1 MVDDRVRR
9 WAWVGFVAQG
19 LFVASWLLAA
29 GWQGN
34 GYHPLAHTISDMLA
48 VGAPGAPVLIVVFT
62 LCGLATILFAWLSV
76 RPALR
81 PGGRTATVGAVLLA
95 MSIFGV
101 GDLLAAAERQGCRL
115 ADPGCTGP
123 DQRTNLGG
131 KIDTMITPT
140 GIVLFVA
147 AALVLAAAMKHAPGW
162 QRWAWPS
169 RGVALGF
176 AVLLFTFVNAPAAL
190 TGLFERLLAAFG
202 AAAIAALA
210 LGIVR
215 RSGGPEH

>member
-1 MVDDRVRR
+1 MADDRMRW
-9 WAWVGFVAQG
+9 WAWAGFFAQV

-29 GWQGN
+29 AWQGSS
-34 GYHPLAHTISDMLA
+34 YHSSAHTISDMLA
-48 VGAPGAPVLIVVFT
+48 FGAPAAGLLIVVFT

-95 MSIFGV
+95 LSIFGA

-123 DQRTNLGG
+123 DQRANLGG

-140 GIVLFVA
+140 GILLFVA
-147 AALVLAAAMKHAPGW
+147 ATLVLAAAMKRAPGW
-162 QRWAWPS
+162 QRWAWPA
-169 RGVALGF
+169 RGVGIGF
-176 AVLLFTFVNAPAAL
+176 AALLFVFVSAPAGL

-210 LGIVR
+210 LGIAR
-215 RSGGPEH
+215 RPS

>member
-1 MVDDRVRR
+1 MTDDRVRL
-9 WAWVGFVAQG
+9 WAWVGFAAQV

-29 GWQGN
+29 AWQGSS
-34 GYHPLAHTISDMLA
+34 YSTLEHTISDMLA
-48 VGAPGAPVLIVVFT
+48 VGAPAAAILIVVFT

-81 PGGRTATVGAVLLA
+81 PGGRAATVGAILLA
-95 MSIFGV
+95 LSIFGL

-115 ADPGCTGP
+115 ADAGCTGP
-123 DQRTNLGG
+123 DQRANLGG

-140 GIVLFVA
+140 GILLFVA
-147 AALVLAAAMKHAPGW
+147 AVLVLAAAMRRAPGW
-162 QRWAWPS
+162 ERWAWPF
-169 RGVALGF
+169 RGVGIGF
-176 AVLLFTFVNAPAAL
+176 AVLLFAFVGGPAGL

-210 LGIVR
+210 LGIAR
-215 RSGGPEH
+215 RPS

>member
-1 MVDDRVRR
+1 MIDDRVRL
-9 WAWVGFVAQG
+9 WAWAGFGAQA
-19 LFVASWLLAA
+19 LFVVSWLVAA
-29 GWQGN
+29 AWQG
-34 GYHPLAHTISDMLA
+34 GRYHAMEHTISDMLA
-48 VGAPGAPVLIVVFT
+48 VGAPGAMVLIVVFT

-95 MSIFGV
+95 LSILGV

-123 DQRTNLGG
+123 DQRANLGG

-140 GIVLFVA
+140 GILLFVA
-147 AALVLAAAMKHAPGW
+147 AALVLAAAMRRAPGW
-162 QRWAWPS
+162 QRWAWPA
-169 RGVALGF
+169 RGVGIGF
-176 AVLLFTFVNAPAAL
+176 AVLLFAFVNAPAGL

-202 AAAIAALA
+202 AAAVAALA
-210 LGIVR
+210 VGIAR
-215 RSGGPEH
+215 RRG